1 MTIQKCRKSIPEGYW
16 TDISYG
22 QQLAELQS
30 LSTAI
35 ESLRRKQ
42 KYYNSLL
49 SLAEETIA
57 NPTVNVQPNLVT
69 KTGPVADELRKMRT
83 LLAKVT
89 DHLTN
94 ANITLRPDDTDPEPL
109 EMDIDPTPWDDLSRL
124 IAQADQDPQQ

>member
-1 MTIQKCRKSIPEGYW
+1 MR
-16 TDISYG
+16 YG

-42 KYYNSLL
+42 KYYDSLL
-49 SLAEETIA
+49 SLAEETLA
-57 NPTVNVQPNLVT
+57 DPTVNVQPNLVT

-89 DHLTN
+89 DHLNN
-94 ANITLRPDDTDPEPL
+94 ANITLRPDDVSAEL
-109 EMDIDPTPWDDLSRL
+109 HEIDVDNTTWNNLSRL
-124 IAQADQDPQQ
+124 IEQTNQDPQP